1 MEEMTIVYFMIKK
14 DCAAKKKL
22 RGVWQYFVEEEKIY
36 TPGGGLRLYK
46 VQIPFFFYKK
56 KSWQEKMLAAYIS
69 GLIVPFQSR
78 NVHHVYEEQVGEL
91 MQKTTAPLSEEW
103 LLFLLAY
110 YEPQFTSLI
119 VLTDKEF
126 RAEQIVH
133 KFVRG
138 VRYVGFVAGEEER
151 CTAFCDALS
160 EEYGILPQVEQS
172 VKLLRPAAEGGRL
185 IVAADNLYGATP
197 VWLNEKCIW
206 LSAVT
211 NSAAKGICAR
221 AKNAIYIDIEVFL
234 EDVLR
239 P

>member
-1 MEEMTIVYFMIKK
+1 MEEMTIVYFLKK
-14 DCAAKKKL
+14 EECAARKKC
-22 RGVWQYFVEEEKIY
+22 RGGWQYFVEEEKIF
-36 TPGGGLRLYK
+36 TPGGGLRLYT
-46 VQIPFFFYKK
+46 VQIPAFFRKRK
-56 KSWQEKMLAAYIS
+56 GWKEKTLTAYIS
-69 GLIVPFQSR
+69 GLNVPPQGE
-78 NVHHVYEEQVGEL
+78 NILYVYEEQAGEL
-91 MQKTTAPLSEEW
+91 IQRATELLSQKW
-103 LLFLLAY
+103 LLFLLTY
-110 YEPQFTSLI
+110 YEPQFNSLI

-126 RAEQIVH
+126 RAEQLVQRYVRNVH
-133 KFVRG
+133 
-138 VRYVGFVAGEEER
+138 YVGFVTLDEEI

-172 VKLLRPAAEGGRL
+172 IKLLRPAPEGCQL

-197 VWLNEKCIW
+197 IWLSGKCIW
-206 LSAVT
+206 LSATT